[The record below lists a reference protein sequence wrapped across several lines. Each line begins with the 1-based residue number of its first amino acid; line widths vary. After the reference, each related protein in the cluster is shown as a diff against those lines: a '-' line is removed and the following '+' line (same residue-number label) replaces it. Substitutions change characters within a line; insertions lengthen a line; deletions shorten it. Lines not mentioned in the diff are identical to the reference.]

1 MRFHDRRPGGLV
13 PFLAALAV
21 LAVLAAGCGDDE
33 GGAAESTGS
42 TGSAVEGTTGEATE
56 GAAAML
62 PADVKDRGVL
72 LIGTDFPFAPME
84 FYAEDGETEIGVD
97 VELGQGIGE
106 KLGVDVEFV
115 DTDWDGLIPALK
127 SERYDM
133 IMASM
138 GDFTD
143 RQEQV
148 DFVDYLTIGE
158 GVVVPA
164 GNPNGIAATEDL
176 CGLTISVAKG
186 TVAVKVSEDVTAEC
200 DEKGMA
206 PLSTQQFPGDADGL
220 LAVKSGRVDAHVID
234 LPTAAYEAATA
245 GGGETYEVVLPNVS
259 GAIPYG
265 IALRKDDTDLRD
277 AVQAA
282 LNEMIADGTYDAILA
297 SWKLEGGAVT
307 EAVVNGGTTSA
318 S

>member
-1 MRFHDRRPGGLV
+1 MRIHDRRHRGLV
-13 PFLAALAV
+13 PFFAALTVFTV
-21 LAVLAAGCGDDE
+21 LATACGDDD
-33 GGAAESTGS
+33 GGSAQEPADSTGTA
-42 TGSAVEGTTGEATE
+42 TGGTVVD
-56 GAAAML
+56 GAAAMV
-62 PADVKDRGVL
+62 PQDVKDRGVL
-72 LIGTDFPFAPME
+72 LIGTDFPYAPME
-84 FYAEDGETEIGVD
+84 FYADDGTTEIGVD
-97 VELGQGIGE
+97 VELGQAIGE
-106 KLGVDVEFV
+106 KLGLGVEFV

-148 DFVDYLTIGE
+148 DFVDYLIIGE

-164 GNPNGIAATEDL
+164 GNPDGIAATEDL

-186 TVAVKVSEDVTAEC
+186 TVAVKVAEDVTAEC
-200 DEKGMA
+200 DEKGLA
-206 PLSTQQFPGDADGL
+206 ALNVQQFPGDADGL
-220 LAVKSGRVDAHVID
+220 LAVKSDRVDAHVID

-245 GGGETYEVVLPNVS
+245 GGGTTYEVVLPNVS

-265 IALRKDDTDLRD
+265 IAFRKDDTDLRD

-282 LNEMIADGTYDAILA
+282 LNEMIADGTYIAVLGG
-297 SWKLEGGAVT
+297 WKLEGGAVET
-307 EAVVNGGTTSA
+307 ATVNGGTTSA